1 MVNQWPAQLSGQ
13 TCGHFAAPTA
23 ILAGNRDS
31 THDSN
36 SLLIHTHGFASLGF
50 NTRLWTCGGPP
61 CSQPPY
67 GFMVVIS
74 ERCDQT
80 SSSPASPCS
89 RRSAL
94 RRIGLRLGGLRLL
107 LTWNLFLSGCCF
119 LSPTHVVA
127 LKMS

>member
-1 MVNQWPAQLSGQ
+1 MVNQSPAQLSCQ
-13 TCGHFAAPTA
+13 TCGNFAAPTA

-36 SLLIHTHGFASLGF
+36 SLLIHTHGFASVGF

-80 SSSPASPCS
+80 SSTA
-89 RRSAL
+89 RHRHAAGGSAL
-94 RRIGLRLGGLRLL
+94 RRIGLRLGGL
-107 LTWNLFLSGCCF
+107 
-119 LSPTHVVA
+119 
-127 LKMS
+127 